1 MKKRRIL
8 KPDGRYLILYEFG
21 EPEPPAPVGSGAT
34 LAYNRP
40 ELTSTHRSNAMR
52 TPIIAGNWKMY
63 KTVEES
69 VALVKAMRP
78 ALEAI
83 GGIEKV
89 VCPPFLSLPHVAEA
103 LRGSTIGVGAQDMF
117 WKDEGAYT
125 GEVSPLMLKPFC
137 RYVILGHSERRQ
149 YFGETD
155 ETVNLKVKAAL
166 AHGLIPIVCVGEN
179 LAQNEAGQTQ
189 EVVEAQVRG
198 ALAGLTAEEAAGIV
212 IAYEPVWAIGT
223 GKPATGEGAN
233 ATIKTA
239 VRGTVARLFGESVA
253 DRVRVQYGGSVKP
266 GNIAEFMSQPD
277 IDGALVGGASL
288 KAEDFVAIVRLS
300 AEAKGLRR

>member
-21 EPEPPAPVGSGAT
+21 EPETPAPVGSEAP

-83 GGIEKV
+83 GGIETV

-198 ALAGLTAEEAAGIV
+198 ALAGLTAEQAAGIV

-233 ATIKTA
+233 ATIKSA

>member
-1 MKKRRIL
+1 
-8 KPDGRYLILYEFG
+8 
-21 EPEPPAPVGSGAT
+21 
-34 LAYNRP
+34 
-40 ELTSTHRSNAMR
+40 MR

-63 KTVEES
+63 KTVDES

-78 ALEAI
+78 ALEGI
-83 GGIEKV
+83 GDIEVV

-103 LRGSTIGVGAQDMF
+103 LRGSKIGVGAQDMF

-125 GEVSPLMLKPFC
+125 GEVSPVMLKPFC
-137 RYVILGHSERRQ
+137 HYVILGHSERRQ

-155 ETVNLKVKAAL
+155 ETVNRKVKAAL

-189 EVVEAQVRG
+189 EIVEAQVRG
-198 ALAGLTAEEAAGIV
+198 ALDGLTAEQVAGIV
-212 IAYEPVWAIGT
+212 VAYEPVWAIGT
-223 GKPATGEGAN
+223 GKPATGAGAN
-233 ATIKTA
+233 ETIRTA
-239 VRGTVARLFGESVA
+239 VRQTVAGLFGDA
-253 DRVRVQYGGSVKP
+253 AAQALRIQYGGSVKP

-288 KAEDFVAIVRLS
+288 KAEDFVEIVRLS
-300 AEAKGLRR
+300 AQAKGLVP

>member
-83 GGIEKV
+83 GGIETV

-198 ALAGLTAEEAAGIV
+198 ALAGLTAEQAAGIV